1 MHACQIPSREK
12 RSEARNLTR
21 FAAPCCQN
29 SVNLRPASRLRR
41 AHCHAHSQPA
51 PCEGT
56 SFRRFRTRRRCVPS
70 FTLPS
75 HWASENAHD
84 VAPAYRQRAA
94 CNCGCRFAGGKSH
107 RGAMPSA
114 RPRSESRLSRS
125 SPYRNCSAA
134 PSMRPFGGASP
145 AFSHGDGCSAHS
157 YGRPDFP
164 CEAGSSPQ
172 PMTASLAAGWPNL
185 IRT

>member
-1 MHACQIPSREK
+1 MRACQIPSREK

-56 SFRRFRTRRRCVPS
+56 SFRRFRVRRRCVPS
-70 FTLPS
+70 FALPS
-75 HWASENAHD
+75 HGASENAHD
-84 VAPAYRQRAA
+84 ATPAYRQRAA

-114 RPRSESRLSRS
+114 RPRSESHLHYLY
-125 SPYRNCSAA
+125 PFAIAA
-134 PSMRPFGGASP
+134 PPLPCAPLGAHLPLSLMETD
-145 AFSHGDGCSAHS
+145 ARHIAMGVLISRAKRAHP
-157 YGRPDFP
+157 RNP
-164 CEAGSSPQ
+164 
-172 PMTASLAAGWPNL
+172 
-185 IRT
+185 

>member
-1 MHACQIPSREK
+1 MRACQIPSREK

-84 VAPAYRQRAA
+84 AAPACRQRAA
-94 CNCGCRFAGGKSH
+94 ITTAGLPVEK
-107 RGAMPSA
+107 AIEA
-114 RPRSESRLSRS
+114 RYRRRARVLKAAFRDLPRIAI
-125 SPYRNCSAA
+125 AA
-134 PSMRPFGGASP
+134 PPLPCAPLGSRPPLSLMETDARHIAMGVLISRAKR
-145 AFSHGDGCSAHS
+145 AHP
-157 YGRPDFP
+157 RNP
-164 CEAGSSPQ
+164 
-172 PMTASLAAGWPNL
+172 
-185 IRT
+185 